1 SDKVNITEENKM
13 QGYSNTVALTAY
25 NAQQSD
31 NDLKVLPITAI
42 AEYAK
47 NHPAPANSSGWY
59 FPSIMELKYM
69 CWGQGNSS
77 GNSGKELLD
86 TQFNKVSGAS
96 SFAGNYCWSS
106 SEAWD
111 YNVNTWGVAFN
122 TDFRKY
128 WVHKSWSNSVRSI
141 LAF

>member
-1 SDKVNITEENKM
+1 EYKM

-25 NAQQSD
+25 NNESSNVQK
-31 NDLKVLPITAI
+31 NDSLKVLPIAAI
-42 AEYAK
+42 EQY
-47 NHPAPANSSGWY
+47 NTDHPAPANSSGWY

-77 GNSGKELLD
+77 GTSGKELLD

-96 SFAGNYCWSS
+96 SLPRDFFWSS
-106 SEAWD
+106 SEHDD
-111 YNVNTWGVAFN
+111 YTTFGVDFGYLPLGFQVKKNVRF
-122 TDFRKY
+122 
-128 WVHKSWSNSVRSI
+128 VRSI